1 MRPVGGGVQFFD
13 LVEVD
18 WRSDH
23 GIAAAAETR
32 SGCTDGATGDTCTA
46 APHVAAR
53 AGAGQPE
60 ARASATVPAMTGG
73 RTTAIAS
80 VRSASDVAP
89 AAWRIMVLE
98 S

>member
-23 GIAAAAETR
+23 GNAATAAAS
-32 SGCTDGATGDTCTA
+32 SGCTDGATAATCIV
-46 APHVAAR
+46 APTVAAR
-53 AGAGQPE
+53 ADAGQPR
-60 ARASATVPAMTGG
+60 APASATVQTTPGG
-73 RTTAIAS
+73 RTTATAS
-80 VRSASDVAP
+80 ARSVSDAAP
-89 AAWRIMVLE
+89 AAWRIMLPE

>member
-18 WRSDH
+18 WRFDH
-23 GIAAAAETR
+23 GNAATAAAS
-32 SGCTDGATGDTCTA
+32 SGCTDGATGATCTA
-46 APHVAAR
+46 APTAVAR
-53 AGAGQPE
+53 AAAGRPE
-60 ARASATVPAMTGG
+60 GPGSATAQTSPGG
-73 RTTAIAS
+73 RTTAIAN
-80 VRSASDVAP
+80 VRSVSDAAP